1 MIWCGWKSLLCSE
14 MKKMT
19 LRPFQSSDAQEILGW
34 CNTKREFRLWSA
46 DRYKDY
52 PAKPEEMLMQYE
64 GDNIFPFTAVVD
76 GRVVG
81 HIILRYPTSDNA
93 LIRFGFI
100 IVDKNLRGKGY
111 GKEMLRLAIDYAF
124 HELDAKK
131 ITLGVFNENAS
142 ALNCYKSVGFEVV
155 GEDSYPID
163 GDEWKGVEMEY
174 SI

>member
-1 MIWCGWKSLLCSE
+1 

-19 LRPFQSSDAQEILGW
+19 LRLFQPSDAQEILGW

-81 HIILRYPTSDNA
+81 HIILRYPMSDNA

-111 GKEMLRLAIDYAF
+111 GKEMLRLAIDYAINK
-124 HELDAKK
+124 LSAKK

-163 GDEWKGVEMEY
+163 GEEWKGVEMEY

>member
-1 MIWCGWKSLLCSE
+1 
-14 MKKMT
+14 MT
-19 LRPFQSSDAQEILGW
+19 LRPFLPSDAQEILGW
-34 CNTKREFRLWSA
+34 CTTMREFRLWSA
-46 DRYKDY
+46 DRYKAF
-52 PAKPEEMLMQYE
+52 PAKPEDMLMQYE
-64 GDNIFPFTAVVD
+64 GDNIFPFTAVAE

-81 HIILRYPTSDNA
+81 HIILRYPTSDKT

-111 GKEMLRLAIDYAF
+111 GKEMLCLAIDYAINK
-124 HELDAKK
+124 LDAKK

-142 ALNCYKSVGFEVV
+142 ALNCYKSVGFRIV

-163 GDEWKGVEMEY
+163 GEEWKGVEMEY

>member
-1 MIWCGWKSLLCSE
+1 
-14 MKKMT
+14 MT
-19 LRPFQSSDAQEILGW
+19 LRPFQPFDAQEIFGW
-34 CNTKREFRLWSA
+34 CTTMREFCLWSA
-46 DRYKDY
+46 DRYKDF
-52 PAKPEEMLMQYE
+52 PAKPEDMLMQYE

-81 HIILRYPTSDNA
+81 HIILRYPTTDKS

-100 IVDKNLRGKGY
+100 IVDKNLRSKGY
-111 GKEMLRLAIDYAF
+111 GKEMLRLAIDYAINK
-124 HELDAKK
+124 LSAKK

-142 ALNCYKSVGFEVV
+142 ALNCYKSVGFKIV

-163 GDEWKGVEMEY
+163 GEEWKGVEMEC